1 MDDPA
6 GRSQDANSDPQD
18 APDGERSDDKT
29 SAEST
34 EVPPGALVEVLPG
47 VVLALGEVPTAT
59 LGLELLD
66 FGLVPA
72 ADRAHL
78 ATALASLVGNTATVG
93 GNLATAVSSAQGLY
107 RVGSATQAL
116 LNNGAV
122 LAVKDGAN
130 LGSMW
135 MNGKLVAQARFIPV
149 SAVSAA
155 SVAAAIG
162 PAIAMV
168 AIQMQMNEISGLVRA
183 NIALTTQMLGT
194 LRSEQWAEL
203 TGHVA
208 AIDRALAQAREI
220 DSIPS
225 SLWDTVAGDEAA
237 LRKHVDLYRRHVGSH
252 LKHIDQPN
260 ARARREYLEENA
272 EAIVFDSHALMS
284 SLKAWT
290 GYKALQAGRA
300 RSAGQ
305 EYADEAKLVDVIVR
319 DTRNELDAAR
329 TDAVQLVDALDREL
343 RLIVELTGPVTIP
356 LTRKRRDQRSARVSS
371 AELLRAIE
379 PLAGALRPTPP
390 TLAAPAIVC
399 APDDVDLDPYLR
411 VLRWT
416 LDADETLRCVAFCY
430 DRNAPD
436 LVALG
441 QNVLSRIEPERWAT
455 LVAVTNRRILV
466 ARASDFR
473 REGRFG
479 KQTSLDDVRY
489 IRARTSRS
497 INGRAELDITTR
509 EVDLRWGFRTDTDI
523 EQIDALAAVLAE
535 AMSIPQSERDAL
547 LQASVE
553 QLRDGATPAATGS
566 VQQLPQEGDALPTKS
581 SKGSTPSEKL

>member
-6 GRSQDANSDPQD
+6 GRSQDANRDAQD
-18 APDGERSDDKT
+18 APGGERSDGQT
-29 SAEST
+29 SAEPA
-34 EVPPGALVEVLPG
+34 EVPLGALVEVLPG
-47 VVLALGEVPTAT
+47 VVLAFGDVPAAT
-59 LGLELLD
+59 LGLELVD

-78 ATALASLVGNTATVG
+78 ATALTSLVGNTATVG
-93 GNLATAVSSAQGLY
+93 GNLATAMSSVQGLY
-107 RVGSATQAL
+107 RVSSATQAL

-135 MNGKLVAQARFIPV
+135 MNGKLVAQARFVPV

-162 PAIAMV
+162 PAVAMV
-168 AIQMQMNEISGLVRA
+168 AIQMQLNEISGLVRA
-183 NIALTTQMLGT
+183 NIALTTQVLGT

-220 DSIPS
+220 ESIPS
-225 SLWDTVAGDEAA
+225 SLWDTVAGDEAV

-260 ARARREYLEENA
+260 ARARREYLEANA

-305 EYADEAKLVDVIVR
+305 QDADEARLVDVIVR
-319 DTRNELDAAR
+319 DTLNEFDAAR
-329 TDAVQLVDALDREL
+329 TDATQLVDALDREL
-343 RLIVELTGPVTIP
+343 RLIAELTGPITIP
-356 LTRKRRDQRSARVSS
+356 LTRKRRDLRSAQMTS

-379 PLAGALRPTPP
+379 PLAEALRPTPP
-390 TLAAPAIVC
+390 ALDAPAIVC
-399 APDDVDLDPYLR
+399 APADVDLDPYLR
-411 VLRWT
+411 ALRWT
-416 LDADETLRCVAFCY
+416 LEADETLRCIALCY
-430 DRNAPD
+430 DRDEPD
-436 LVALG
+436 VVALG

-455 LVAVTNRRILV
+455 LAAVTNRRIIT

-473 REGRFG
+473 REGRFRE
-479 KQTSLDDVRY
+479 QISLENVRY
-489 IRARTSRS
+489 VRARGLRGTSARM
-497 INGRAELDITTR
+497 ELDVTTR
-509 EVDLRWGFRTDTDI
+509 DVDLRWGFRTDTDRA
-523 EQIDALAAVLAE
+523 QFDALAAVLAE
-535 AMSIPQSERDAL
+535 VMSLPEAERDELLRTARRQLQIEGERHDANTPEAL
-547 LQASVE
+547 GSADAS
-553 QLRDGATPAATGS
+553 PKS
-566 VQQLPQEGDALPTKS
+566 PTR
-581 SKGSTPSEKL
+581 

>member
-6 GRSQDANSDPQD
+6 GRSQDVDSDARD
-18 APDGERSDDKT
+18 APDEERSDHQV

-34 EVPPGALVEVLPG
+34 AAPLGALVEVLPG
-47 VVLALGEVPTAT
+47 VVLALGEVPTVA
-59 LGLELLD
+59 LGLELVD
-66 FGLVPA
+66 FGVVPA
-72 ADRAHL
+72 ADRGHL

-93 GNLATAVSSAQGLY
+93 GNLATAMSSAQGLY
-107 RVGSATQAL
+107 RVSSATQAL

-135 MNGKLVAQARFIPV
+135 TNGKLVAQARFIPV

-155 SVAAAIG
+155 SLATAIG
-162 PAIAMV
+162 PAVAMV
-168 AIQMQMNEISGLVRA
+168 AIQMQLNEISGLVRA
-183 NIALTTQMLGT
+183 NIALTTQVLST

-203 TGHVA
+203 SGHVA

-220 DSIPS
+220 ESIPS

-252 LKHIDQPN
+252 LKQIDQPST
-260 ARARREYLEENA
+260 RARREYLEANA

-305 EYADEAKLVDVIVR
+305 QDAYEARLVDVIVR

-329 TDAVQLVDALDREL
+329 ADATQLVDALDREL
-343 RLIVELTGPVTIP
+343 RLIAELTGPMTIP
-356 LTRKRRDQRSARVSS
+356 LTRKRRDQRSAQMTSG
-371 AELLRAIE
+371 ELLRAIE
-379 PLAGALRPTPP
+379 PLAEALRPTPP
-390 TLAAPAIVC
+390 ALDVPAIVC
-399 APDDVDLDPYLR
+399 APADVELYPYLR

-416 LDADETLRCVAFCY
+416 LEADETLRCIAFCD
-430 DRNAPD
+430 DRD
-436 LVALG
+436 KSDVVALG

-455 LVAVTNRRILV
+455 LVAVTNHRIIT
-466 ARASDFR
+466 ARAGDFR
-473 REGRFG
+473 RDGRFG
-479 KQTSLDDVRY
+479 TQTSLDDVRY
-489 IRARTSRS
+489 VRARTSRS
-497 INGRAELDITTR
+497 MNGRAELDITTR
-509 EVDLRWGFRTDTDI
+509 EVDLRWGFHAGTDI

-535 AMSIPQSERDAL
+535 AMNIPQAERDVL
-547 LQASVE
+547 LQSSVE
-553 QLRDGATPAATGS
+553 QLRDGVTPAVTGS
-566 VQQLPQEGDALPTKS
+566 VQQLPQGEVPGAGLPH
-581 SKGSTPSEKL
+581 

>member
-6 GRSQDANSDPQD
+6 GRPQDANHDSPD
-18 APDGERSDDKT
+18 APDGERPDDQT
-29 SAEST
+29 SAESA
-34 EVPPGALVEVLPG
+34 EAPPGALVEVLPG
-47 VVLALGEVPTAT
+47 VVLALGNVPAAT
-59 LGLELLD
+59 LGLELVD
-66 FGLVPA
+66 FGFVPA
-72 ADRAHL
+72 ADRTHL

-93 GNLATAVSSAQGLY
+93 GNLATTVSSAQGLY

-130 LGSMW
+130 LGSVW

-149 SAVSAA
+149 SAINAT

-162 PAIAMV
+162 PAVAMV
-168 AIQMQMNEISGLVRA
+168 AIQMQLNEISGLVRA
-183 NIALTTQMLGT
+183 NIALTTQVLAT

-203 TGHVA
+203 SGHVA
-208 AIDRALAQAREI
+208 AIDRALAQARELE
-220 DSIPS
+220 SVPS

-252 LKHIDQPN
+252 LKQIDQPS
-260 ARARREYLEENA
+260 ARARREYLKANA

-305 EYADEAKLVDVIVR
+305 EDPDEARLVDVILR
-319 DTRNELDAAR
+319 DTRNELDSAR
-329 TDAVQLVDALDREL
+329 ADATQLVEALDREL
-343 RLIVELTGPVTIP
+343 RLIAELTGPMTIP
-356 LTRKRRDQRSARVSS
+356 LTRKRRDQRSAQMTSF
-371 AELLRAIE
+371 ELLRAIE
-379 PLAGALRPTPP
+379 PLADALRPKPP
-390 TLAAPAIVC
+390 ALDAPAIVC
-399 APDDVDLDPYLR
+399 APSDVDLDPYLR

-416 LDADETLRCVAFCY
+416 LDTDETLQCIAFCY
-430 DRNAPD
+430 DRDEPNV
-436 LVALG
+436 VALG
-441 QNVLSRIEPERWAT
+441 QDVLSRIEPERWAT
-455 LVAVTNRRILV
+455 LVAVTNRRIIT

-489 IRARTSRS
+489 VRARTSRS
-497 INGRAELDITTR
+497 MNGRAELDITTR
-509 EVDLRWGFRTDTDI
+509 EVDLRWGFRADTDI
-523 EQIDALAAVLAE
+523 AQIDALAAALAE
-535 AMSIPQSERDAL
+535 AMSIPQAERDVL
-547 LQASVE
+547 LQASVQ
-553 QLRDGATPAATGS
+553 QLRDGVTPAATGS
-566 VQQLPQEGDALPTKS
+566 VQQLPQEETPGE
-581 SKGSTPSEKL
+581 GSPH

>member
-1 MDDPA
+1 MDDPV
-6 GRSQDANSDPQD
+6 GRSQDVDRD
-18 APDGERSDDKT
+18 ARDASDDQI

-34 EVPPGALVEVLPG
+34 EAPLSALVEVLPG
-47 VVLALGEVPTAT
+47 VVLALGEVPTVA
-59 LGLELLD
+59 LGLELVD

-93 GNLATAVSSAQGLY
+93 GNLATAMSSAQGLY
-107 RVGSATQAL
+107 RVSSATQAL
-116 LNNGAV
+116 INNGAV

-130 LGSMW
+130 LGSVW

-149 SAVSAA
+149 SAVNVA

-162 PAIAMV
+162 PAVAMV
-168 AIQMQMNEISGLVRA
+168 AIQIQLNEISGLVRA
-183 NIALTTQMLGT
+183 NIALTTQVLST

-203 TGHVA
+203 SGHVA

-220 DSIPS
+220 ESIPS

-237 LRKHVDLYRRHVGSH
+237 LRKHVDLYRRHVVSH
-252 LKHIDQPN
+252 LKQIDQPST
-260 ARARREYLEENA
+260 RVRREYLEANA

-305 EYADEAKLVDVIVR
+305 QDGDEARLVDVIVR

-329 TDAVQLVDALDREL
+329 ADATQLVDALDREL
-343 RLIVELTGPVTIP
+343 RLIAELTGPMTIP
-356 LTRKRRDQRSARVSS
+356 LTRKRRDQRSAQMTSG
-371 AELLRAIE
+371 ELLRAIE
-379 PLAGALRPTPP
+379 PLAEALRPTPP
-390 TLAAPAIVC
+390 ALDAPAIVC
-399 APDDVDLDPYLR
+399 APADVDLDPYLR

-416 LDADETLRCVAFCY
+416 LEADETLRCIAFCY
-430 DRNAPD
+430 DRNEPD
-436 LVALG
+436 VVALG

-455 LVAVTNRRILV
+455 LVAVTNRRIIT

-479 KQTSLDDVRY
+479 NQTSLDDVRY
-489 IRARTSRS
+489 VRARTSRS
-497 INGRAELDITTR
+497 TNGRAELDITTR
-509 EVDLRWGFRTDTDI
+509 EVDLRWGFRADTDHA
-523 EQIDALAAVLAE
+523 QIDGLAAVLGG
-535 AMSIPQSERDAL
+535 AMSLPEAERNAL
-547 LQASVE
+547 LQTSHGQIQTDSAS
-553 QLRDGATPAATGS
+553 DGTPAER
-566 VQQLPQEGDALPTKS
+566 LLREDAAAERP
-581 SKGSTPSEKL
+581 PDRDRPRA

>member
-6 GRSQDANSDPQD
+6 GRPQDANHDSPD
-18 APDGERSDDKT
+18 APDGERPDDQT

-47 VVLALGEVPTAT
+47 VVLALGNVPAAT
-59 LGLELLD
+59 LGLELVD
-66 FGLVPA
+66 FGFVPA
-72 ADRAHL
+72 ADRTHL

-93 GNLATAVSSAQGLY
+93 GNLATTVSSAQGLY

-130 LGSMW
+130 LGSVW

-149 SAVSAA
+149 SAINAA

-162 PAIAMV
+162 PAVAMV
-168 AIQMQMNEISGLVRA
+168 AIQMQLNEISGLIRA
-183 NIALTTQMLGT
+183 NIALTTQVLAT

-203 TGHVA
+203 SGHVA

-220 DSIPS
+220 ESIPS

-260 ARARREYLEENA
+260 ARARREYLEANA

-300 RSAGQ
+300 RSTGQ
-305 EYADEAKLVDVIVR
+305 QDANEARLVDVIVR
-319 DTRNELDAAR
+319 DTRKELDAAR
-329 TDAVQLVDALDREL
+329 TDATLLVDALDREL
-343 RLIVELTGPVTIP
+343 RLIAELTGPVTIP
-356 LTRKRRDQRSARVSS
+356 LTRKHRDQRSAQMSS

-379 PLAGALRPTPP
+379 PLAEALRPTPP
-390 TLAAPAIVC
+390 ALDAPAIVC
-399 APDDVDLDPYLR
+399 APVDVELDPYLR
-411 VLRWT
+411 ALRWT
-416 LDADETLRCVAFCY
+416 LDANETLRCIAFCY
-430 DRNAPD
+430 DRDEPD
-436 LVALG
+436 VVALG

-455 LVAVTNRRILV
+455 LVAVTNRTIIT
-466 ARASDFR
+466 ARASEFR

-479 KQTSLDDVRY
+479 KRIPLDDVRY
-489 IRARTSRS
+489 VRARTSRS
-497 INGRAELDITTR
+497 VNGRAELDITTR
-509 EVDLRWGFRTDTDI
+509 EIDLRWGFRADTDI

-535 AMSIPQSERDAL
+535 AISVPEAEKDAL
-547 LQASVE
+547 RQRSHGRL
-553 QLRDGATPAATGS
+553 PA
-566 VQQLPQEGDALPTKS
+566 
-581 SKGSTPSEKL
+581 GSTSNGTSTTRRVRREQAPAESPTR